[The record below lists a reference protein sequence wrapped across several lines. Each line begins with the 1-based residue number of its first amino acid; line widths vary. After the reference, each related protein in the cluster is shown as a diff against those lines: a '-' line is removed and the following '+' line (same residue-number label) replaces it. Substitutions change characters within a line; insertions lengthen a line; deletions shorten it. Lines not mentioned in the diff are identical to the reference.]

1 MIQGAQDEWWWTA
14 LRQRADEPEESTRQR
29 KQLATTSQDVLD
41 ERRLRVAP
49 RKANVDDRRYPA
61 VVENGLKKR
70 PQVSF
75 RTRPS
80 CYATTYA
87 SNLDELGN
95 ALLLSVSAS
104 AQPTPQPLCA
114 PWYLRTA
121 YFRWSEGD
129 AVVVV
134 WDEGVRIGRWHVR
147 TFFNQACTFLF
158 ATSLVP
164 KSLFSFPAQNQDE
177 QCRWDPRR
185 RRLRSSQ
192 RRTAARHRQFR
203 ASIALSRVRPY

>member
-14 LRQRADEPEESTRQR
+14 LRQRADQPKGSTRQR
-29 KQLATTSQDVLD
+29 KQLATSTQDVLD

-49 RKANVDDRRYPA
+49 REANVDDRWYPA
-61 VVENGLKKR
+61 VVENGLEKR

-87 SNLDELGN
+87 SNLDELGD
-95 ALLLSVSAS
+95 ALLLGLSAS
-104 AQPTPQPLCA
+104 TQYTPRARRA

-134 WDEGVRIGRWHVR
+134 WDEGVQIGRCHVR

-164 KSLFSFPAQNQDE
+164 ESLFSFPAQNQDE

-185 RRLRSSQ
+185 RRLRFSQ
-192 RRTAARHRQFR
+192 RRMAARHRLFR
-203 ASIALSRVRPY
+203 ASSALSRVRPY